1 MMNDGWRRMG
11 EVCRA
16 MPCRLLACYEAE
28 VDEVKIDLGGMGRGD
43 YPW

>member
-1 MMNDGWRRMG
+1 
-11 EVCRA
+11 

-43 YPW
+43 YPGSTNGLERDRR